1 MMIPARAGV
10 AQLAEQLI
18 RNQQVLGSSPSAGSS
33 FDLGTS
39 SPDPLRARSRGPLGP
54 RSARAARFALL
65 ARFLLRRGS
74 LRVARSLLAPARLA
88 SRCSL
93 ASLLRR
99 ASLRVARSWIARAV
113 TP

>member
-1 MMIPARAGV
+1 MLIPARAGV

-74 LRVARSLLAPARLA
+74 LRVARSLPGSARAARFALLARF
-88 SRCSL
+88 
-93 ASLLRR
+93 LLRR
-99 ASLRVARSWIARAV
+99 GSLRVAR
-113 TP
+113 